1 MLNSAV
7 RYEHIKM
14 GLTPERLLAI
24 VSVIGSICILGWLLW
39 YCHYGFDFTDEG
51 FYLNWISHPFNYS
64 ASLSQF
70 GFLYHPLYQLVGGDI
85 AALRQANVMLN
96 FCLGWSAGWA
106 LLSRIFG
113 VRTLSVLPK
122 FAISAGMAS
131 SGLLSLVFAGMWLPT
146 PSYNSLAFQG
156 LLITAAGLFLVDKTS
171 SRASMVGCVLIGVG
185 GWLVF
190 MGKPTSA
197 AALALI
203 CALYLL
209 LAGKPRVTPLT
220 IATCTAIGLVI
231 LSALTMDGSV
241 TGFGERLKEGMRI
254 ANLLDSN
261 STFERLFRLEELVLD
276 QNTKL
281 LLFSVVA
288 LVFLSFWLAW
298 GGNGRFSRS
307 RGILSAAVVLVGL
320 AALLRI
326 FPLSLISGQYRGL
339 LLCAVPF
346 GGVVAGLSAYRI
358 RGLLKIK
365 WTQWILFFSILVFPY
380 AYAFGT
386 GNSYWIPI
394 AGGGIFLTF
403 AGVILLAPIASQ
415 ARLPIILIS
424 LSLSIQVI
432 SAALIN
438 QGFMS
443 PYRQPMPLRQNDS
456 AMGLGWPR
464 TILVLAKTHA
474 QYLSAAADIARQS
487 GFKQGTPMIDLSGQS
502 PGVVYALGA
511 NAVGVAWTL
520 GGYPG
525 SNQFVI
531 DGLKSVSCDQ
541 LAVAWFLAEPH
552 GIRPIS
558 PDVLST
564 FGAELTKDFLVVGT
578 LTSPEGQIQQLYK
591 PARDVDAAKAACV
604 AAKRSDV

>member
-197 AALALI
+197 AASKVLLKRTVADIRRRACTDLCSLSVARRKATGHAADNCNVHRHRSCDSI
-203 CALYLL
+203 C
-209 LAGKPRVTPLT
+209 TH
-220 IATCTAIGLVI
+220 
-231 LSALTMDGSV
+231 DG
-241 TGFGERLKEGMRI
+241 
-254 ANLLDSN
+254 
-261 STFERLFRLEELVLD
+261 
-276 QNTKL
+276 
-281 LLFSVVA
+281 
-288 LVFLSFWLAW
+288 
-298 GGNGRFSRS
+298 
-307 RGILSAAVVLVGL
+307 
-320 AALLRI
+320 
-326 FPLSLISGQYRGL
+326 
-339 LLCAVPF
+339 
-346 GGVVAGLSAYRI
+346 RI
-358 RGLLKIK
+358 RN
-365 WTQWILFFSILVFPY
+365 WVW
-380 AYAFGT
+380 
-386 GNSYWIPI
+386 
-394 AGGGIFLTF
+394 
-403 AGVILLAPIASQ
+403 
-415 ARLPIILIS
+415 
-424 LSLSIQVI
+424 
-432 SAALIN
+432 
-438 QGFMS
+438 
-443 PYRQPMPLRQNDS
+443 
-456 AMGLGWPR
+456 
-464 TILVLAKTHA
+464 
-474 QYLSAAADIARQS
+474 
-487 GFKQGTPMIDLSGQS
+487 
-502 PGVVYALGA
+502 
-511 NAVGVAWTL
+511 
-520 GGYPG
+520 
-525 SNQFVI
+525 
-531 DGLKSVSCDQ
+531 
-541 LAVAWFLAEPH
+541 
-552 GIRPIS
+552 
-558 PDVLST
+558 
-564 FGAELTKDFLVVGT
+564 
-578 LTSPEGQIQQLYK
+578 
-591 PARDVDAAKAACV
+591 
-604 AAKRSDV
+604 